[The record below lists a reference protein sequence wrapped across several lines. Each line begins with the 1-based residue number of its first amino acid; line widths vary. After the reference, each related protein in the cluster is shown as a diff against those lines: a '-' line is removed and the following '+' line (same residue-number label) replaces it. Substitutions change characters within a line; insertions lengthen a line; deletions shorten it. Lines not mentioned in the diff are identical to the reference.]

1 MLGGIVM
8 EIISRI
14 VLHFLTADYAPLW
27 NLYVINV
34 NRRLA
39 HGAKIEL
46 TTRQKMRHR
55 LTCSY
60 EWYVDI
66 HRSYG

>member
-8 EIISRI
+8 EII
-14 VLHFLTADYAPLW
+14 VLHFLTADYPS

-34 NRRLA
+34 NRGLA